1 MSPERPDS
9 SILKMLWEKKSIIR
23 GESDMKRKSIIF
35 FFVPTVF
42 AFTACA
48 TFLDLEKK
56 ETLKSQTS
64 VSTKKNLTIT
74 YAQYQQVDT
83 EKTKSPEKDR
93 LITEQRIIKILNRSN
108 QFTEVKV
115 AENENSPAASD
126 LTMKF
131 TVVSNVNNKIGPL
144 RILSFVTLG
153 VVPMQFKQE
162 TKLTSEVFD
171 KNGKRLKLTESS
183 FQSDTWIGWIF
194 LPLAP
199 FFWPDSQADKAFENM
214 VGSTLAEMKKE
225 NLL

>member
-1 MSPERPDS
+1 
-9 SILKMLWEKKSIIR
+9 
-23 GESDMKRKSIIF
+23 MKRFSIF
-35 FFVPTVF
+35 CFLLPTVF
-42 AFTACA
+42 TFSACV

-56 ETLKSQTS
+56 ETAKNETS
-64 VSTKKNLTIT
+64 VSAKKNLTIT
-74 YAQYQQVDT
+74 YAQYQQVDS

-93 LITEQRIIKILNRSN
+93 LITEQRIVKILNRSN

-115 AENENSPAASD
+115 AENENSSATSD

-144 RILSFVTLG
+144 RILSFLTLG

-162 TKLTSEVFD
+162 TKLTTEVLD
-171 KNGKRLKLTESS
+171 KSGKRLKLTESS